1 MSKTIYQVEAKYQ
14 EQEIE
19 SHQGNPNIEALPHLL
34 DHDEW
39 TNLLTFEIKYDPK
52 HRQNRKIVRQNRC
65 QEIKRIFIPLSKSV
79 ALAVDFDALL
89 RSGYTERNPFSASYK
104 KKLLDQLD
112 KLDSDKQ
119 RMDEFDNAGITTSG
133 IHVVGLSGIGKT
145 RSINRILS
153 RYPQIIVHTKYRDI
167 PHLVK
172 QLVYLKID
180 CPENGRPRDLAEDAL
195 RKMDELLETNYY
207 EKYSTGSKKQIPGRA
222 RNLMAG
228 FLRVANI
235 HHLGVL
241 IIDEIQNLHGSKE
254 GRVLLNTLVKMSNE
268 FDIPIILIGT
278 PKAEH
283 ILTKE
288 FRQLRRGNALN
299 DYGDWRQM
307 RNDNSNAD
315 WDNFVEKMWPYQY
328 TTETAELTKEIKD
341 VIYKYSAGISDI
353 AIKFFISSQT
363 HAILNDTMISA
374 SLLRYVG
381 NEEFAWAKK
390 ATEALQLGTPQ
401 ALMQYEDLYFM
412 NVKSQPPTEIPSL
425 IPPFP
430 RSANN
435 TEEPVN
441 AKNDPGIPSN
451 KKEPAEQK
459 KNKKGSGTGYLAQTV
474 KAGQEVNKSA
484 YESLQEEQLV
494 ASIEEYL
501 D

>member
-1 MSKTIYQVEAKYQ
+1 MNKAIYQVDAKYQ

-19 SHQGNPNIEALPHLL
+19 SHQGNPSIEALPHLL

-39 TNLLTFEIKYDPK
+39 TNLLTFEIKYDSQ

-79 ALAVDFDALL
+79 ALAVDFDTLL
-89 RSGYTERNPFSASYK
+89 RSGYADRNPFSPSYRK
-104 KKLLDQLD
+104 KVLDQLD
-112 KLDSDKQ
+112 NLESERQ

-145 RSINRILS
+145 RSISRILA
-153 RYPQIIVHTKYRDI
+153 RYPQIIVHTKYREI

-180 CPENGRPRDLAEDAL
+180 CPENGRPGDLAEDAL

-207 EKYSTGSKKQIPGRA
+207 GKYSTVNKRLALGRA

-283 ILTKE
+283 VLTKE

-315 WDNFVEKMWPYQY
+315 WDNFVEKMWQYQY

-341 VIYKYSAGISDI
+341 AIYKYSAGISDI
-353 AIKFFISSQT
+353 AIKFFISAQT
-363 HAILNDTMISA
+363 HAILNDTKISA
-374 SLLRYVG
+374 ALLRYVG

-390 ATEALQLGTPQ
+390 AAEALQLGTPQ
-401 ALMQYEDLYFM
+401 ALMQYEDLYFI
-412 NVKSQPPTEIPSL
+412 NVKSQPVTEIPNL

-430 RSANN
+430 QSTND
-435 TEEPVN
+435 TEERSD
-441 AKNDPGIPSN
+441 AKNDPNTRPS
-451 KKEPAEQK
+451 KKEPSK
-459 KNKKGSGTGYLAQTV
+459 SPKNKKGVGAGYLAETV
-474 KAGQEVNKSA
+474 KSGQEENKSA
-484 YESLQEEQLV
+484 YDSLKSVELV
-494 ASIEEYL
+494 ASIAEYL